1 MAARRQMPIEE
12 ALLRRTENTGPSRC
26 APRTVGSIS
35 ASGAGSLATAGVP
48 PSQRSA
54 VGGPAWPAPSFMALR
69 CSFSRLNGLHFPV
82 VQSSWQG
89 VRESGLKRLDGPF
102 PRRRSEGA
110 CRAYLRRPAP
120 RRAGRLDSRHPGTAL
135 SFGHYATRSPQSAPW
150 SLSSHSVG
158 TSLRANDYRDNAD
171 DFIPASSPSSRSS
184 RPDRRPT
191 AGKLRSLK

>member
-54 VGGPAWPAPSFMALR
+54 VEGPAWPAPSFMALR

-120 RRAGRLDSRHPGTAL
+120 PARRSARLSTPWNRAVLRPLRHPLATVRAMVAEL
-135 SFGHYATRSPQSAPW
+135 SQR
-150 SLSSHSVG
+150 
-158 TSLRANDYRDNAD
+158 RDQ
-171 DFIPASSPSSRSS
+171 PSSQRL
-184 RPDRRPT
+184 P
-191 AGKLRSLK
+191 G